1 MTNKE
6 RIVELSKHFNPI
18 EVAEM
23 CNVSAGYVY
32 RVLRE
37 HHPKTLTTQN
47 YLEAIQMGIT
57 NKEELAKLFKVSRRT
72 ILRFEQ
78 NNITKEAIGGAL
90 YIAGRDIDSVKQEL
104 SLTNQEAATLSQLP
118 TLPNVVNELQK
129 MLKALEPHKKK
140 TTLNAELYQKALD
153 ALNALKC

>member
-6 RIVELSKHFNPI
+6 RIIELSESLTPN
-18 EVAEM
+18 EVAEI
-23 CNVSAGYVY
+23 CNVSASYVY
-32 RVLRE
+32 RILRK
-37 HHPKTLTTQN
+37 HHTKTLTIQN

-78 NNITKEAIGGAL
+78 NNITKEAIVGAL
-90 YIAGRDIDSVKQEL
+90 YIAGRDLDSVKKEL
-104 SLTNQEAATLSQLP
+104 SLTNQEAAELSQLP
-118 TLPNVVNELQK
+118 TLPNVVNELQE
-129 MLKALEPHKKK
+129 MLEALEPHKRK
-140 TTLNAELYQKALD
+140 TTLNAELYQKALG

>member
-6 RIVELSKHFNPI
+6 RIIKLSKSLPPN
-18 EVAEM
+18 EVAEI

-37 HHPKTLTTQN
+37 LCPKTLTIQA

-57 NKEELAKLFKVSRRT
+57 NKEELAEFFGVSRMT
-72 ILRFEQ
+72 INRFER
-78 NNITKEAIGGAL
+78 NNITKEALGGAL
-90 YIAGRDIDSVKQEL
+90 YIACGDLDSVKQEL
-104 SLTNQEAATLSQLP
+104 SLTNQEAAELSQLP
-118 TLPNVVNELQK
+118 TLPNIITELRQ
-129 MLKALEPHKKK
+129 MLKALEPHKQK

-153 ALNALKC
+153 ALNTLKC

>member
-6 RIVELSKHFNPI
+6 RIIELSKSLTPN
-18 EVAEM
+18 EVAEI

-37 HHPKTLTTQN
+37 LYPKTLTIQA

-57 NKEELAKLFKVSRRT
+57 NKEELAELFKVNRRT
-72 ILRFEQ
+72 LLRFEQ
-78 NNITKEAIGGAL
+78 KHITKEAIGGAL
-90 YIAGRDIDSVKQEL
+90 YIACGDLDSVKQEL
-104 SLTNQEAATLSQLP
+104 SLTNQEAAELSQLP
-118 TLPNVVNELQK
+118 TMPNIVTELRQ
-129 MLKALEPHKKK
+129 MLKALEPHKHK

>member
-6 RIVELSKHFNPI
+6 RIIELSESLTPN
-18 EVAEM
+18 EVAEI

-32 RVLRE
+32 RILRK
-37 HHPKTLTTQN
+37 HHTKTLTIQN

-90 YIAGRDIDSVKQEL
+90 YIAGRDLDSVKKEL
-104 SLTNQEAATLSQLP
+104 SLTNQEAAELSQLP
-118 TLPNVVNELQK
+118 TLPNVVNELQE
-129 MLKALEPHKKK
+129 MLEALEPHKRK
-140 TTLNAELYQKALD
+140 TTLNAELYQKALG

>member
-6 RIVELSKHFNPI
+6 RIIELSKSLTPN
-18 EVAEM
+18 EVAEI

-32 RVLRE
+32 RILRK
-37 HHPKTLTTQN
+37 HHTKTLTIQN

-57 NKEELAKLFKVSRRT
+57 NKEELANLFGVSRMT
-72 ILRFEQ
+72 INRFER

-90 YIAGRDIDSVKQEL
+90 YIAGRDLDSVKQEL
-104 SLTNQEAATLSQLP
+104 CLTNQEADKLSRLP

-129 MLKALEPHKKK
+129 MLRALEPHKQK

>member
-6 RIVELSKHFNPI
+6 RIIELSKSLTPN
-18 EVAEM
+18 EVAEI

-32 RVLRE
+32 RILRK
-37 HHPKTLTTQN
+37 HHTKTLTIQN

-57 NKEELAKLFKVSRRT
+57 NKEELAKLFKVSIRT

-90 YIAGRDIDSVKQEL
+90 YIAGRDLDSVKKEL
-104 SLTNQEAATLSQLP
+104 SLTNQEAAELSQLP
-118 TLPNVVNELQK
+118 TLPNVVNELQE
-129 MLKALEPHKKK
+129 MLEALEPHKRK
-140 TTLNAELYQKALD
+140 TTLNAELYQKALG

>member
-47 YLEAIQMGIT
+47 YLKAIQMGIT
-57 NKEELAKLFKVSRRT
+57 NKEELANLFGVSRMT
-72 ILRFEQ
+72 INRFER

-90 YIAGRDIDSVKQEL
+90 YIAGRDLDSVKQEL
-104 SLTNQEAATLSQLP
+104 SLTNQEAAKLSQLP
-118 TLPNVVNELQK
+118 TLPNIVNELQK
-129 MLKALEPHKKK
+129 MLKALEPHKQK

>member
-6 RIVELSKHFNPI
+6 RIIELSKSLTPN
-18 EVAEM
+18 EVAETLHI
-23 CNVSAGYVY
+23 SASYVY
-32 RVLRE
+32 RVL

-47 YLEAIQMGIT
+47 YLKAIQMGIT
-57 NKEELAKLFKVSRRT
+57 NKEELANLFGVSRMT
-72 ILRFEQ
+72 INRFER

-90 YIAGRDIDSVKQEL
+90 YIAGRDLDSVKQEL
-104 SLTNQEAATLSQLP
+104 SLTNQEAAKLSQLP
-118 TLPNVVNELQK
+118 TLPNIVNELQK
-129 MLKALEPHKKK
+129 MLKALEPHKQK